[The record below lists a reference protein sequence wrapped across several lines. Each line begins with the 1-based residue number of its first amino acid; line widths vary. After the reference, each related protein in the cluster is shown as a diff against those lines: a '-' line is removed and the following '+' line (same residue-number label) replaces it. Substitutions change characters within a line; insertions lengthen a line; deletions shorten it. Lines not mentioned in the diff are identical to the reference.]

1 MYNHNDRH
9 ISRQTACFFS
19 KLFHF
24 RQKKKKKL
32 VSYLVA
38 PFQHIFL
45 TLLHFVVDVEELNDA
60 VLSHMVGILLGFF
73 PFQWRPL

>member
-1 MYNHNDRH
+1 MTDTSAGRRH
-9 ISRQTACFFS
+9 AFSANCFT
-19 KLFHF
+19 LG
-24 RQKKKKKL
+24 KKKKKL

-45 TLLHFVVDVEELNDA
+45 TLLDFVVNVEELNDA